1 MESSCSCSP
10 GCCGGKPTVM
20 LLPCSGG
27 SNVGQISNEVAR
39 KLTVDGS
46 GLMFC
51 LAGLGGDVEPLMERA
66 KSAERILVIDGCPV
80 ACAKKVLDR
89 HGIAHEWL
97 ELTSLGIEKC
107 PDLELNAE
115 QVAIA
120 MDAAEKCLEA

>member
-1 MESSCSCSP
+1 MESGKA
-10 GCCGGKPTVM
+10 GCCGGTITMV
-20 LLPCSGG
+20 LPCSGG

-39 KLTVDGS
+39 RLTVDGK

-51 LAGLGGDVEPLMERA
+51 LAGLGGDVEPLLERA
-66 KSAERILVIDGCPV
+66 KSAECVLVIDGCPV
-80 ACAKKVLDR
+80 ACAKKILDR

-107 PDLELNAE
+107 PDLELQADE
-115 QVAIA
+115 VATA